1 VAQTPKP
8 ADAVRIGQ
16 VFLEKYRVESI
27 LGQGGMGVVVEC
39 MHLQL
44 NERIALKMLR
54 QDVLL
59 DPEAVERF
67 MREAQAAVRLKSE
80 YVARVRDVG
89 TLDDGTPFM
98 VMEYLDGQDLGV
110 LLNERQTLPLP
121 WATELILQTCEGLAE
136 AHSLGIVHR
145 DIKPTNLFVTW
156 RPDGTALIKVLDFGI
171 SKSPMGTEM
180 HLTQTQSLLGTPA
193 YMSPE
198 QMRSARLVDG
208 RTDIWSLGTV
218 LYELLEGRKPF
229 EAESFSEMCV
239 KVAVDSPSPMLRTP
253 VELQEVVLRCLEK
266 SPDARYQSM
275 ADLARDLVPFTQ
287 DPHSAAMLVER
298 MQRMQR
304 RSEGNWE
311 GSTTGVGQRGVPHHV
326 RDIGSAPVRPPGSA
340 AAGSDA
346 IAARWHGG
354 SEPAAPMFR
363 TPVPGSLSGIPN
375 RGSAR
380 EISAPAIAPSELHA
394 IPRAPRRR
402 VGFLLLGAAVLGLAG
417 VAIAMT
423 VSRGGDD
430 DRRTTTSSTSAGSIP
445 TPVAPTPV
453 VPTPVAPTPVAP
465 TPAVPSVAET
475 ATPDPVDDPA
485 DPGPGSATT
494 GVPTKTVKPTST
506 RPKKGTQAIKKAGDP
521 KVTKP
526 EKNPKDAGD
535 TKPTV
540 KPPCDPFATS
550 HARPCS

>member
-8 ADAVRIGQ
+8 ADAIRIGQ
-16 VFLEKYRVESI
+16 VFLNKYRVESI
-27 LGQGGMGVVVEC
+27 LGQGGMGVVAEC
-39 MHLQL
+39 THLQL
-44 NERIALKMLR
+44 NERVALKMLR

-59 DPEAVERF
+59 DRDAVERF
-67 MREAQAAVRLKSE
+67 MREAQAAVKLKSE

-89 TLDDGTPFM
+89 TLENGTPFM

-110 LLNERQTLPLP
+110 LIEDRKFLPSP
-121 WATELILQTCEGLAE
+121 WATELILQTCEALAE

-145 DIKPTNLFVTW
+145 DVKPTNLFVTW

-239 KVAVDSPSPMLRTP
+239 KVAVDSPTPM
-253 VELQEVVLRCLEK
+253 VNASVDLQQVVMRCLAKTPE
-266 SPDARYQSM
+266 ARYQSM

-287 DPHSAAMLVER
+287 DPQSASMLVER

-311 GSTTGVGQRGVPHHV
+311 GSTTGVGMRGVPHHV
-326 RDIGSAPVRPPGSA
+326 RDAGSAPVRPSSPAGWHG
-340 AAGSDA
+340 GSDPA
-346 IAARWHGG
+346 GARWHGG
-354 SEPAAPMFR
+354 SEPAGPMFR
-363 TPVPGSLSGIPN
+363 TPPGGVPLQQ
-375 RGSAR
+375 RGQ
-380 EISAPAIAPSELHA
+380 EISAPAVAPSQLHT
-394 IPRAPRRR
+394 IPKRRR
-402 VGFLLLGAAVLGLAG
+402 FGFVLLGAALTGIVAVVVAMSLGGDGADQSASTAESSTAPE
-417 VAIAMT
+417 VAPVKVEVAPPVAVPPVAVPPVAVPAAADVVKPAIAT
-423 VSRGGDD
+423 D
-430 DRRTTTSSTSAGSIP
+430 
-445 TPVAPTPV
+445 
-453 VPTPVAPTPVAP
+453 
-465 TPAVPSVAET
+465 AVPAKPTS
-475 ATPDPVDDPA
+475 PA
-485 DPGPGSATT
+485 
-494 GVPTKTVKPTST
+494 KTVKATKSSIKT
-506 RPKKGTQAIKKAGDP
+506 TKKQQTKTTKTTKKVDKVDKVAKDP
-521 KVTKP
+521 KETKP
-526 EKNPKDAGD
+526 K
-535 TKPTV
+535 
-540 KPPCDPFATS
+540 CDPFAHS